1 LFDYNSK
8 ITRCETTQVLHGGE
22 NVVNAVLKFVS
33 KTNIRIDAYVDY
45 TRPSLAIEIEQLKKA
60 FLDAKSRS
68 VKLRYVTEITKDN
81 IRYCKELMTIVDE
94 LYHLEGIK
102 GNFYVSETEYI
113 APATSHEKGKP
124 ASQIIYSNVKEIVE
138 HQQYIFDSFW
148 SRAIPAEQRIREI
161 EEGAMHPESKVLYGI
176 ENTMKIQQQI
186 ISNAKNMIS
195 ACVDSTSPSRVIQI
209 QPIKKMI
216 EDAINKG
223 IKYRYITEITK
234 DNIEYCKELTK
245 FIVARHLD
253 GIKGN
258 FAVTD
263 SEYLATSTVQEA
275 KPIPQVIY
283 SNVKEIVEQHQYL
296 FETLWNKAI
305 PAEHKIMEIEE
316 GIILG
321 VTEVIQV
328 PSKIQELFINVVKS
342 AKEEVSLVLPTINA
356 FYREERLGLIR
367 LLREAALDRNIT
379 VRILTPTNDLINNKI
394 RSINVLL
401 DQVQKLDI
409 RPIETV
415 SRTMITTVTIV
426 VVDRKESLVIEK
438 IDDSKDNFLEAI
450 GSATYSNSK
459 PTVLSY
465 LSVFES
471 MWQQSELYTHVKEV
485 NKQLEYANTQLLA
498 TEKTKEEFIS
508 MISHELKTPLVP
520 LRGYAQM
527 LLRPKIMGGAEVNER
542 QRMAIEAMSRN
553 IEKLQALVDDIMD
566 VYKLDIGRLRFSMS
580 YTDITKLINET
591 ISDQSPLTLNK
602 KIDLEADIKVNGT
615 VFCDPSRINQVLSN
629 LIKNSIDFV
638 PDNGSGKVIV
648 RVEKDDSDINSN
660 MTIFTVE
667 DNGIGIDPE
676 KADKLFQKF
685 YQIDTGPTRKH
696 AGTGL
701 GLVICKGIIDA
712 HGGKIWVDKTCGSGS
727 GGAAIKFTL
736 PQVGK
741 HQRGERMMQT

>member
-1 LFDYNSK
+1 
-8 ITRCETTQVLHGGE
+8 
-22 NVVNAVLKFVS
+22 
-33 KTNIRIDAYVDY
+33 
-45 TRPSLAIEIEQLKKA
+45 
-60 FLDAKSRS
+60 
-68 VKLRYVTEITKDN
+68 
-81 IRYCKELMTIVDE
+81 
-94 LYHLEGIK
+94 
-102 GNFYVSETEYI
+102 
-113 APATSHEKGKP
+113 
-124 ASQIIYSNVKEIVE
+124 
-138 HQQYIFDSFW
+138 
-148 SRAIPAEQRIREI
+148 
-161 EEGAMHPESKVLYGI
+161 
-176 ENTMKIQQQI
+176 
-186 ISNAKNMIS
+186 
-195 ACVDSTSPSRVIQI
+195 
-209 QPIKKMI
+209 
-216 EDAINKG
+216 
-223 IKYRYITEITK
+223 
-234 DNIEYCKELTK
+234 
-245 FIVARHLD
+245 
-253 GIKGN
+253 
-258 FAVTD
+258 
-263 SEYLATSTVQEA
+263 
-275 KPIPQVIY
+275 
-283 SNVKEIVEQHQYL
+283 
-296 FETLWNKAI
+296 
-305 PAEHKIMEIEE
+305 
-316 GIILG
+316 
-321 VTEVIQV
+321 
-328 PSKIQELFINVVKS
+328 
-342 AKEEVSLVLPTINA
+342 
-356 FYREERLGLIR
+356 
-367 LLREAALDRNIT
+367 
-379 VRILTPTNDLINNKI
+379 
-394 RSINVLL
+394 
-401 DQVQKLDI
+401 
-409 RPIETV
+409 
-415 SRTMITTVTIV
+415 
-426 VVDRKESLVIEK
+426 
-438 IDDSKDNFLEAI
+438 
-450 GSATYSNSK
+450 
-459 PTVLSY
+459 
-465 LSVFES
+465 

-727 GGAAIKFTL
+727 GGAAIKFIL

>member
-1 LFDYNSK
+1 
-8 ITRCETTQVLHGGE
+8 
-22 NVVNAVLKFVS
+22 
-33 KTNIRIDAYVDY
+33 
-45 TRPSLAIEIEQLKKA
+45 
-60 FLDAKSRS
+60 
-68 VKLRYVTEITKDN
+68 
-81 IRYCKELMTIVDE
+81 
-94 LYHLEGIK
+94 
-102 GNFYVSETEYI
+102 
-113 APATSHEKGKP
+113 
-124 ASQIIYSNVKEIVE
+124 
-138 HQQYIFDSFW
+138 
-148 SRAIPAEQRIREI
+148 
-161 EEGAMHPESKVLYGI
+161 MHPESKVLYGI

-275 KPIPQVIY
+275 KPTPQVIY
-283 SNVKEIVEQHQYL
+283 SNVKEIVEQQQYL

-426 VVDRKESLVIEK
+426 VVDRKES
-438 IDDSKDNFLEAI
+438 
-450 GSATYSNSK
+450 
-459 PTVLSY
+459 
-465 LSVFES
+465 
-471 MWQQSELYTHVKEV
+471 
-485 NKQLEYANTQLLA
+485 
-498 TEKTKEEFIS
+498 
-508 MISHELKTPLVP
+508 
-520 LRGYAQM
+520 
-527 LLRPKIMGGAEVNER
+527 
-542 QRMAIEAMSRN
+542 
-553 IEKLQALVDDIMD
+553 
-566 VYKLDIGRLRFSMS
+566 
-580 YTDITKLINET
+580 
-591 ISDQSPLTLNK
+591 
-602 KIDLEADIKVNGT
+602 
-615 VFCDPSRINQVLSN
+615 
-629 LIKNSIDFV
+629 
-638 PDNGSGKVIV
+638 
-648 RVEKDDSDINSN
+648 
-660 MTIFTVE
+660 
-667 DNGIGIDPE
+667 
-676 KADKLFQKF
+676 
-685 YQIDTGPTRKH
+685 
-696 AGTGL
+696 
-701 GLVICKGIIDA
+701 
-712 HGGKIWVDKTCGSGS
+712 
-727 GGAAIKFTL
+727 
-736 PQVGK
+736 
-741 HQRGERMMQT
+741 